1 MALESLP
8 KIAPAL
14 FSAEQDLIQIYN
26 KKTDTFGVVNASL
39 LGGSTPPSGV
49 SGAIQFSTGS
59 AFGSDSANLFW
70 DNTTKRLG
78 IGTNSPSAPLDV
90 NGTADGVTAIR
101 FKSQFSAFGTLW
113 SDNTQVGICRNFR
126 NTGGNACLSLG
137 AVGVGVRTGGDH
149 TAVATLD
156 IKGSG
161 STSAT
166 TSLLVQNGAGSEA
179 FRVYDDR
186 TAVFSKEVGINTAPV
201 SQNALTVQ
209 AIATG
214 RDVLRLN
221 NTAGTLIAE
230 YYVDGSNN
238 GEMYVRNS
246 VGTTR
251 VLLTSSGN
259 ASYFVDALAVGASS
273 ANASAILD
281 ATSTT
286 KGFLP
291 PRMTTTQKNAI
302 ASPANGLIVFDTD
315 LQNIC
320 YRRDGVWV
328 QVSYTAA

>member
-70 DNTTKRLG
+70 DNVNKRLG
-78 IGTNSPSAPLDV
+78 VGTNAPTRQVEFVGSAATPSALALRYGTATGGGPLIELDATAAASGKSYLIISTSSS
-90 NGTADGVTAIR
+90 NGTVGAGGLGIFDGTDYR
-101 FKSQFSAFGTLW
+101 FVIKNG
-113 SDNTQVGICRNFR
+113 NVGIGETSPISR
-126 NTGGNACLSLG
+126 LQ
-137 AVGVGVRTGGDH
+137 
-149 TAVATLD
+149 

-166 TSLLVQNGAGSEA
+166 TSLLVQNSAGTEL
-179 FRVYDDR
+179 FRVYDNTGIVGAGARFGDVIVGNY
-186 TAVFSKEVGINTAPV
+186 VFNGTNIREISVNA
-201 SQNALTVQ
+201 NALVMQ
-209 AIATG
+209 ATQGTG
-214 RDVLRLN
+214 V
-221 NTAGTLIAE
+221 
-230 YYVDGSNN
+230 V
-238 GEMYVRNS
+238 M
-246 VGTTR
+246 GTTT
-251 VLLTSSGN
+251 L
-259 ASYFVDALAVGASS
+259 D
-273 ANASAILD
+273 ASAFLQVN
-281 ATSTT
+281 STT
-286 KGFLP
+286 RGFLP
-291 PRMTTTQKNAI
+291 PRMTTAQRNAI
-302 ASPANGLIVFDTD
+302 ASPVNSLIVFDTD